1 MAKKIKKP
9 VFHDNEYA
17 VFYEDHKGNP
27 HKKNV
32 KAPSVYEAV
41 NKVKSKNSSYKNVT
55 ARLIK
60 KQTPSIKSIFH

>member
-1 MAKKIKKP
+1 MTTKRKKP
-9 VFHDNEYA
+9 VFHDNKYA

-32 KAPSVYEAV
+32 KAPSVYEAIM
-41 NKVKSKNSSYKNVT
+41 KVRNMDFSYKNVT

-60 KQTPSIKSIFH
+60 KQTPSIKSMFP